1 MVQELISDESILS
14 QPTAPVT
21 AEDAALVADL
31 RETLESLDDA
41 ACLSANQ
48 IGVAKAAGVW
58 RDDKNKVHELLNPKI
73 LMGLHPSL
81 VVEGCLSREEP
92 SQVKRFAQVKVQF
105 EELVDGALKRK
116 TRDFRGWEAQLVQHM
131 IDHNAG
137 KLV

>member
-1 MVQELISDESILS
+1 MVRELVSDDATLS
-14 QPTAPVT
+14 QVAKPVS
-21 AEDAALVADL
+21 AQDSELVEDLLD
-31 RETLESLDDA
+31 TIESLDDA

-58 RDDKNKVHELLNPKI
+58 RDEKNKVHVLLNPKI
-73 LMGLHPSL
+73 LMGLHPSV

-105 EELVDGALKRK
+105 EDLVEGKLKRV
-116 TRDFRGWEAQLVQHM
+116 TRDFRGWEAQLIQHM
-131 IDHNAG
+131 IDHNSG

>member
-14 QPTAPVT
+14 QPTAPMT

-137 KLV
+137 KLI

>member
-105 EELVDGALKRK
+105 EELVDGMLKRK